1 MKVEVRDLSKQF
13 KNNRVLDCVN
23 LQMEEGKI
31 YGIVGRN
38 GSGKTML
45 FRCLAGLVRPSS
57 GEIIFDGK
65 TLYQDIPSPPNM
77 GIVIENMGLYPDFT
91 GFDNLKYLAGIK
103 KTVSDEEIR
112 AAIARVGLDPQDKR
126 KVKKYSLGMR
136 QRIVLAQAFMEKQD
150 IIVLDEPTN
159 GLDEE
164 GIKLIRTILKEEAA
178 RGAVVAIASHNK
190 EDILYL
196 CDKVFHMSN
205 GCLEEERQ
213 E

>member
-1 MKVEVRDLSKQF
+1 MKIEIRDLCKEF
-13 KNNRVLDCVN
+13 KKNTVLDHVN
-23 LQMEEGKI
+23 LQMEDGKI

-45 FRCLAGLVRPSS
+45 FRCLAGLVKPTS

-65 TLYQDIPSPPNM
+65 ILFRDIFSPPNM
-77 GIVIENMGLYPDFT
+77 GVVIENMGLYPDFT
-91 GFDNLKYLAGIK
+91 GFDNLKYLSRIK
-103 KTVSDEEIR
+103 KIISDKEIR

-126 KVKKYSLGMR
+126 KIRKYSLGMR

-164 GIKLIRTILKEEAA
+164 GIGLIRGILKEEAD
-178 RGAVVAIASHNK
+178 RGAVVVIASHNK
-190 EDILYL
+190 EDIEYL
-196 CDKVFHMSN
+196 CDKVFHMSR
-205 GCLEEERQ
+205 GCLEEG
-213 E
+213 